1 MITFKAIG
9 ALLDYPTPELK
20 AAADEVEQAV
30 AEERALREAEL
41 DGVRAMIERVRRDDI
56 MDLQEYWIG
65 LFDRSKRLAL
75 HLYEH
80 SHGESHDRGQA
91 MVNLAL
97 TYRMNGFELNASEM
111 PDYLPLFLEFLSVI
125 PEVHARRYLTDA
137 LEIIEALRIRLE
149 ERDSTYAAL
158 LTALVSL
165 ASRHADEGE
174 VEAILAG
181 EPQDPKDLE
190 ELDRAWAEEPVDFTA
205 GSALKDCPYAGVA
218 ARDRA
223 AEYAGARSGAGA

>member
-1 MITFKAIG
+1 MISFKALG
-9 ALLDYPTPELK
+9 ALLDYPTPELQS
-20 AAADEVEQAV
+20 ALDEIEQALG
-30 AEERALREAEL
+30 EERAIPVAEL
-41 DGVRAMIERVRRDDI
+41 EGVRAFIDQLRRTDI
-56 MDLQEYWIG
+56 MDLQEHWIG

-80 SHGESHDRGQA
+80 SYGESRDRGQA

-97 TYRMNGFELNASEM
+97 TYRMNGFELNAAEM

-137 LEIIEALRIRLE
+137 IEIIEALRIRLE

-158 LTALVSL
+158 IAALVTL
-165 ASRHADEGE
+165 ASREADDAE

-181 EPQDPKDLE
+181 EPPEPADLE
-190 ELDRAWAEEPVDFTA
+190 ALDREWAEDPVDFTA
-205 GSALKDCPYAGVA
+205 GSALKDCPYAGA
-218 ARDRA
+218 TARDRA
-223 AEYAGARSGAGA
+223 AELTRAGA

>member
-1 MITFKAIG
+1 LPA
-9 ALLDYPTPELK
+9 
-20 AAADEVEQAV
+20 
-30 AEERALREAEL
+30 AEL
-41 DGVRAMIERVRRDDI
+41 EGVRALIERLRRTDI
-56 MDLQEYWIG
+56 MDAQEYWIG

-80 SHGESHDRGQA
+80 SYGESRDRGQA

-97 TYRMNGFELNASEM
+97 TYRMNGFELNAAEM

-137 LEIIEALRIRLE
+137 IEIIEALRIRLE

-158 LTALVSL
+158 LGALVSL
-165 ASRHADEGE
+165 ASREADVDQ
-174 VEAILAG
+174 VEAILAE
-181 EPQDPKDLE
+181 EPQDPADLE
-190 ELDRAWAEEPVDFTA
+190 ALDKEWAEEPVDFAA
-205 GSALKDCPYAGVA
+205 GSALKDCPYAGAV

-223 AEYAGARSGAGA
+223 AELARAGA

>member
-1 MITFKAIG
+1 MISFKALG
-9 ALLDYPTPELK
+9 ALIDYPTAELQ
-20 AAADEVEQAV
+20 AAADEIEQALG
-30 AEERALREAEL
+30 EERAIPAPEL
-41 DGVRAMIERVRRDDI
+41 EGVRGLIDRLRGADI
-56 MDLQEYWIG
+56 MDSQEYWIG

-80 SHGESHDRGQA
+80 SYGESRDRGQA

-97 TYRMNGFELNASEM
+97 TYRMNGFELNAAEM

-125 PEVHARRYLTDA
+125 PEAHARRYLTDA

-158 LTALVSL
+158 LSALVTL
-165 ASRHADEGE
+165 ASREADDAV
-174 VEAILAG
+174 VEEILAG
-181 EPQDPKDLE
+181 EPQDPADLE
-190 ELDRAWAEEPVDFTA
+190 ELDREWAEEPVDFAA
-205 GSALKDCPYAGVA
+205 GSALKDCPYSGGI

-223 AEYAGARSGAGA
+223 AEFARAGA

>member
-1 MITFKAIG
+1 MISFNALG
-9 ALLDYPTPELK
+9 ALLDYPTAELQ
-20 AAADEVEQAV
+20 AAADEIEQALS
-30 AEERALREAEL
+30 EERAIPSAEL
-41 DGVRAMIERVRRDDI
+41 DAVRALIDRLRRSDI

-80 SHGESHDRGQA
+80 SHGESRDRGQA

-97 TYRMNGFELNASEM
+97 TYRMNGFELNAAEM

-149 ERDSTYAAL
+149 ERDSPYAAL
-158 LTALVSL
+158 VAALVTL
-165 ASRHADEGE
+165 ASREADGAA
-174 VEAILAG
+174 VEEILAG
-181 EPQDPKDLE
+181 EPHDPVDLE
-190 ELDRAWAEEPVDFTA
+190 ELDREWAEEPVDFSA
-205 GSALKDCPYAGVA
+205 GSALKDCPYSGGLTRERATELARAG
-218 ARDRA
+218 D
-223 AEYAGARSGAGA
+223 

>member
-1 MITFKAIG
+1 MIGFKAIG
-9 ALLDYPTPELK
+9 ALLDYPTAELQ
-20 AAADEVEQAV
+20 AAAGEIEQALG
-30 AEERALREAEL
+30 EERAIAAAEL
-41 DGVRAMIERVRRDDI
+41 DGVRSFIERLRRSDI

-80 SHGESHDRGQA
+80 SHGESRDRGQA

-97 TYRMNGFELNASEM
+97 TYRMNGFELNAAEM

-137 LEIIEALRIRLE
+137 LAIIEALRVRLE
-149 ERDSTYAAL
+149 ERDSPYAAL
-158 LTALVSL
+158 LSALVTL
-165 ASRHADEGE
+165 ASREADAGE

-181 EPQDPKDLE
+181 EPEDPKDLE
-190 ELDRAWAEEPVDFTA
+190 ELDREWAEEPVDFSA
-205 GSALKDCPYAGVA
+205 GSALKDCPYAGA
-218 ARDRA
+218 TARDRA
-223 AEYAGARSGAGA
+223 AELTRAGA

>member
-1 MITFKAIG
+1 MISFKAVG
-9 ALLDYPTPELK
+9 ALLDYPTVELQ
-20 AAADEVEQAV
+20 AAADEIEQAL
-30 AEERALREAEL
+30 AEERALPAAEL
-41 DGVRAMIERVRRDDI
+41 DGVRAFIERLRRSDI

-80 SHGESHDRGQA
+80 SYGESRDRGQA

-97 TYRMNGFELNASEM
+97 TYRMNGFELNAAEM

-137 LEIIEALRIRLE
+137 IEIIEALRVRLE
-149 ERDSTYAAL
+149 ERDSTYADL
-158 LTALVSL
+158 LSALVTL

-174 VEAILAG
+174 VEAILAS
-181 EPQDPKDLE
+181 EPDDPRDFE
-190 ELDRAWAEEPVDFTA
+190 ELDAEWAEQPVEFTA
-205 GSALKDCPYAGVA
+205 GSALKDCPYAGTG

-223 AEYAGARSGAGA
+223 AELARAGA

>member
-1 MITFKAIG
+1 MISFKALG

-20 AAADEVEQAV
+20 AAADEIEQALS
-30 AEERALREAEL
+30 EERAIPAAEM
-41 DGVRAMIERVRRDDI
+41 DGVRAFIDRLRRTDI
-56 MDLQEYWIG
+56 MDAQEYWIG

-80 SHGESHDRGQA
+80 RHGESRDRGQA

-97 TYRMNGFELNASEM
+97 TYRMNGFELNAAEM

-158 LTALVSL
+158 LGALVMV
-165 ASRHADEGE
+165 ADRSADDAE
-174 VEAILAG
+174 VEAILAD
-181 EPQDPKDLE
+181 EPEDPKDLD
-190 ELDRAWAEEPVDFTA
+190 ELDKEWAEEPVDFTA
-205 GSALKDCPYAGVA
+205 GSALKDCPYSGA
-218 ARDRA
+218 ATRNRA
-223 AEYAGARSGAGA
+223 SELARAGAGR

>member
-1 MITFKAIG
+1 MISFKALG
-9 ALLDYPTPELK
+9 ALLDYPTGEVQ
-20 AAADEVEQAV
+20 AAADEIEQAL
-30 AEERALREAEL
+30 AEERAIPPAEL
-41 DGVRAMIERVRRDDI
+41 EGVRAFVERLRRTDI

-80 SHGESHDRGQA
+80 SFGESRDRGQA

-137 LEIIEALRIRLE
+137 IEIIEALRIRLE
-149 ERDSTYAAL
+149 ERDSSYGAL
-158 LTALVSL
+158 LGALVTLSSRE
-165 ASRHADEGE
+165 ASMDE
-174 VEAILAG
+174 VEAILA
-181 EPQDPKDLE
+181 EAPHDPANLQ
-190 ELDRAWAEEPVDFTA
+190 ELDREWAEEPVDFTA

-218 ARDRA
+218 AADRA
-223 AEYAGARSGAGA
+223 AELARAGA

>member
-1 MITFKAIG
+1 MISFKALG
-9 ALLDYPTPELK
+9 VLLDYPLAEVQL
-20 AAADEVEQAV
+20 AADEIEQAL
-30 AEERALREAEL
+30 AEERALPAAEL
-41 DGVRAMIERVRRDDI
+41 DGVRAFIERLRRSDI

-80 SHGESHDRGQA
+80 SHGESRDRGQA

-97 TYRMNGFELNASEM
+97 TYRMNGFELNAAEM

-137 LEIIEALRIRLE
+137 IEIIEALRVRLE

-158 LTALVSL
+158 RAALVTL
-165 ASRHADEGE
+165 ATRQADEGE
-174 VEAILAG
+174 VEAILAT
-181 EPQDPKDLE
+181 EPRDPEDLE
-190 ELDRAWAEEPVDFTA
+190 QLDREWAEEPVDFTA
-205 GSALKDCPYAGVA
+205 GSALKDCPYAGAA

-223 AEYAGARSGAGA
+223 AELARAGA

>member
-1 MITFKAIG
+1 MISFKAVG
-9 ALLDYPTPELK
+9 ALLDYPTVELQ
-20 AAADEVEQAV
+20 AAADEIEQAL
-30 AEERALREAEL
+30 AEERALPAAEL
-41 DGVRAMIERVRRDDI
+41 DGVRAFIERLRRSDI

-80 SHGESHDRGQA
+80 SYGESRDRGQA

-97 TYRMNGFELNASEM
+97 TYRMNGFELNAAEM

-137 LEIIEALRIRLE
+137 IEIIEALRVRLE
-149 ERDSTYAAL
+149 ERDSTYADL
-158 LTALVSL
+158 LSALVTL
-165 ASRHADEGE
+165 ASRQANEGD
-174 VEAILAG
+174 VEAILAS
-181 EPQDPKDLE
+181 EPDDPRDFE
-190 ELDRAWAEEPVDFTA
+190 ELDAEWAEQPVEFTA
-205 GSALKDCPYAGVA
+205 GSALKDCPYAGTG

-223 AEYAGARSGAGA
+223 AELARAGA

>member
-1 MITFKAIG
+1 MISFKALG
-9 ALLDYPTPELK
+9 ALIDYPSAELQ
-20 AAADEVEQAV
+20 AAADEIEQALG
-30 AEERALREAEL
+30 EERAIPAPEL
-41 DGVRAMIERVRRDDI
+41 DGVRGLIDRLRGADI
-56 MDLQEYWIG
+56 MDSQEYWIR

-80 SHGESHDRGQA
+80 SYGESRDRGQA

-97 TYRMNGFELNASEM
+97 TYRMNGFELNAAEM

-125 PEVHARRYLTDA
+125 PEAHARRYLTDA

-158 LTALVSL
+158 LSALVTL
-165 ASRHADEGE
+165 ASREADDAV
-174 VEAILAG
+174 VEEILAG
-181 EPQDPKDLE
+181 EPQDPADLE
-190 ELDRAWAEEPVDFTA
+190 ELDREWAEEPVDFAA
-205 GSALKDCPYAGVA
+205 GSALKDCPYSGGI

-223 AEYAGARSGAGA
+223 AEFARAGA

>member
-1 MITFKAIG
+1 MISFKALG
-9 ALLDYPTPELK
+9 ALLDYPTPELQ
-20 AAADEVEQAV
+20 AAADEIEQALG
-30 AEERALREAEL
+30 EERAIPAAEL
-41 DGVRAMIERVRRDDI
+41 DGVRAFIDRLRSSDI

-80 SHGESHDRGQA
+80 SYGESRDRGQA

-137 LEIIEALRIRLE
+137 LEIIEALRIRLD

-158 LTALVSL
+158 LSPLVTL
-165 ASRHADEGE
+165 ASRDADEGL
-174 VEAILAG
+174 VEEILAG
-181 EPQDPKDLE
+181 EPRDPADLE
-190 ELDRAWAEEPVDFTA
+190 ELDKEWAEEPVDFAA
-205 GSALKDCPYAGVA
+205 GSALKDCPYSGGIG
-218 ARDRA
+218 RDRA
-223 AEYAGARSGAGA
+223 AEFARAGA

>member
-1 MITFKAIG
+1 MISFKAIG
-9 ALLDYPTPELK
+9 ALLDYPTPELQ
-20 AAADEVEQAV
+20 AAADEIEQALG
-30 AEERALREAEL
+30 EERAIPAAEL
-41 DGVRAMIERVRRDDI
+41 DGVRAFIDRLRSSDI

-80 SHGESHDRGQA
+80 SYGESRDRGQA

-137 LEIIEALRIRLE
+137 LEIIEALRIRLD

-158 LTALVSL
+158 LSALVTL
-165 ASRHADEGE
+165 ASRDADEGL
-174 VEAILAG
+174 VEEILAG
-181 EPQDPKDLE
+181 EPRDPADLE
-190 ELDRAWAEEPVDFTA
+190 ELDKEWAEEPVDFAA
-205 GSALKDCPYAGVA
+205 GSALKDCPYSGGIG
-218 ARDRA
+218 RDRA
-223 AEYAGARSGAGA
+223 AEFARAGA

>member
-1 MITFKAIG
+1 MITFKALS
-9 ALLDYPTPELK
+9 ALLDYPTAELQ
-20 AAADEVEQAV
+20 AALGEIEQAL
-30 AEERALREAEL
+30 AEERALPPAEL
-41 DGVRAMIERVRRDDI
+41 DGVRAFIERLRGSDI
-56 MDLQEYWIG
+56 MDAQEYWIG

-80 SHGESHDRGQA
+80 SYGESRDRGQA

-97 TYRMNGFELNASEM
+97 TYRINGFELAASEM

-125 PEVHARRYLTDA
+125 PEVYARRYLTDA
-137 LEIIEALRIRLE
+137 VEIIEALRIRLE

-158 LTALVSL
+158 LSALVTL
-165 ASRHADEGE
+165 AQREADETE

-181 EPQDPKDLE
+181 EPEDPKDLE
-190 ELDRAWAEEPVDFTA
+190 QLDREWAEEPVDFTA
-205 GSALKDCPYAGVA
+205 GSALKDCPYGGNA

-223 AEYAGARSGAGA
+223 AELARAGAGR